1 MCEEDVQ
8 EGPSRQ
14 EARLAFW
21 GYLMKVLRMK
31 RGQTEPTRGHH
42 IRNREL
48 NLSVGVPPDSEGV
61 LCSNITPASLRY
73 ETGNNKLIEG

>member
-14 EARLAFW
+14 ETRLALRS
-21 GYLMKVLRMK
+21 YLMKVLRMK

-42 IRNREL
+42 IRNREI

-61 LCSNITPASLRY
+61 LCLNTPHTSL
-73 ETGNNKLIEG
+73 T

>member
-14 EARLAFW
+14 ETRLVFW
-21 GYLMKVLRMK
+21 SYLMKVLRMK

-42 IRNREL
+42 IGNREM
-48 NLSVGVPPDSEGV
+48 NLFVGIPPDSEGV
-61 LCSNITPASLRY
+61 LCLNITPHQLHLGMRLEISS
-73 ETGNNKLIEG
+73 